1 MGNKL
6 QWCMYTN
13 NNFAFN
19 AVAKEKLK
27 KEKKKKRDVY
37 QEGVSPYHKFTK
49 LNSLTGNISPAI
61 HVCYRINGTRVE
73 EGTLRQRER
82 VCI

>member
-1 MGNKL
+1 
-6 QWCMYTN
+6 MYTN

-19 AVAKEKLK
+19 AVAKRKAEKRT
-27 KEKKKKRDVY
+27 KKKKRDVC

-49 LNSLTGNISPAI
+49 LNSLTRNISPAI

-73 EGTLRQRER
+73 EGTSRQRER